1 MLPSFSFRCLIVATN
16 LVFLP
21 MMELLFMGR
30 NLIRLDSC
38 ESTNN
43 FAASLLEQN
52 APEGTLIVANE
63 QTGGRGQRGKSWY
76 SEPGKNLTLTYI
88 LRPLS
93 LRIADQFLLNKT
105 IAIAVA
111 RTVEL
116 ISPGSFIRIKWPN
129 DIFLENRKLA
139 GILVETAV
147 KGSQIVSC
155 MAGIGLN
162 VNQTQFPADSGNPV
176 SLAMELETT
185 LVLDDVMQLLSKQM
199 EVYYFRF
206 SSSQKA
212 RLEEEYDSLLWKRG
226 EVYPF
231 KLNGDDFL
239 AEIVQVDVQGKLVL
253 KTPDGEER
261 RFSHGEIQWF

>member
-1 MLPSFSFRCLIVATN
+1 
-16 LVFLP
+16 
-21 MMELLFMGR
+21 MGR
-30 NLIRLDSC
+30 HLIRLDSVA
-38 ESTNN
+38 STNN

-52 APEGTLIVANE
+52 APEGTLVVANE
-63 QTGGRGQRGKSWY
+63 QTGGRGQRGKTWY
-76 SEPGKNLTLTYI
+76 AEPGKNLTLTYI
-88 LRPLS
+88 LRPVS
-93 LRIADQFLLNKT
+93 LRIADQFLLNKA

-111 RTVEL
+111 RTAEL
-116 ISPGSFIRIKWPN
+116 ISPAAFIRIKWPN

-155 MAGIGLN
+155 LAGIGLN
-162 VNQTQFPADSGNPV
+162 VNQTVFPEESGNPI
-176 SLAMELETT
+176 SLSMELETE

-199 EVYYFRF
+199 EVYYFRL

-212 RLEEEYDSLLWKRG
+212 RIEEEYDSLLWKRG

-231 KLNGDDFL
+231 ILNGNAFPS
-239 AEIVQVDVQGKLVL
+239 EIQRVDEQGRLVL
-253 KTPDGEER
+253 ITPEGKEH